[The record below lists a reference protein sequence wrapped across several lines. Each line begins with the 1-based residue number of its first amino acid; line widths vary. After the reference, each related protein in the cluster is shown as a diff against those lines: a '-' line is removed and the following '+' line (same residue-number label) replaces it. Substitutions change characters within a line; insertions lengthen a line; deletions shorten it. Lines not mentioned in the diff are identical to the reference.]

1 LRGGKHKQPESR
13 SAKLTRLDEYIKKR
27 DYTGA
32 LALLEFNRKGASPE
46 EQRDA
51 LLWVGYCACHAG
63 NYQRAH
69 EAYEEILSGT
79 MSSSL
84 RRGEGKDEGKEAEEK
99 PPREVH
105 LYAACCLFYMQSYE
119 EAEKEVEKYDSA
131 GSDLERR
138 IRDAQTPAAMNAKRK
153 QLQEERSQK

>member
-1 LRGGKHKQPESR
+1 
-13 SAKLTRLDEYIKKR
+13 
-27 DYTGA
+27 
-32 LALLEFNRKGASPE
+32 
-46 EQRDA
+46 
-51 LLWVGYCACHAG
+51 
-63 NYQRAH
+63 
-69 EAYEEILSGT
+69 

-153 QLQEERSQK
+153 QLQEELGQKGGLGLLSDDELLKKIEDDVRGKDGARQDAALADGGDSLGNRVAVLRHEAV